1 MGCGRTEDLPGDG
14 HRRLLGNA
22 RVLTLRACLR
32 DGTVPREA
40 SCNQLTPQEAQ
51 IAQLVAEGAT
61 NAEIAA
67 QMFISPSTVEYH
79 LHKVFRKVGVKSR
92 TQLARHVLDA
102 TADSGHLHDVTRP
115 G

>member
-1 MGCGRTEDLPGDG
+1 VLVSATERFPAKR
-14 HRRLLGNA
+14 HATSSRRRRLRSRNSS
-22 RVLTLRACLR
+22 
-32 DGTVPREA
+32 PK
-40 SCNQLTPQEAQ
+40 AQ
-51 IAQLVAEGAT
+51 P